1 MAHFNYDPAVIG
13 RVFEDTEPV
22 VVSAEQIREYCA
34 ALGEEDPLYLDEE
47 AARRGP
53 FGSLSAPPSYVL
65 ILRTGKDFLGHIPR
79 LANNMMDAGRDLELL
94 EPVRAGDQ
102 LRLVSQIKAIY
113 EKTGRSGPMAFVI
126 VRSTV
131 LNQNQQVVAHID
143 HHFIQR
149 NR

>member
-1 MAHFNYDPAVIG
+1 MAHFSYDPAVIG

-22 VVSAEQIREYCA
+22 AVSAQQIRDYCA
-34 ALGEEDPLYLDEE
+34 ALGEEDPIYTDAQ
-47 AARRGP
+47 AARQGP
-53 FGSLSAPPSYVL
+53 FGTLTAPPSYVL
-65 ILRTGKDFLGHIPR
+65 ILRTGKDFLGRIPR
-79 LANNMMDAGRDLELL
+79 LANNMMDAGRDLELF

-102 LRLVSQIKAIY
+102 LRLVSQVKEIY

-126 VRSTV
+126 IRSTV
-131 LNQNQQVVAHID
+131 LNQHQQVVAHID

>member
-22 VVSAEQIREYCA
+22 VVETQQIRDYCA
-34 ALGEEDPLYLDEE
+34 ALGEDDPIYTDQE
-47 AARRGP
+47 AARLGP
-53 FGSLSAPPSYVL
+53 FDTLTAPPSYVL

-79 LANNMMDAGRDLELL
+79 LANNMMDAGRDLDLL
-94 EPVRAGDQ
+94 EPVRAGDR
-102 LRLVSQIKAIY
+102 LRLVSQIKEIY